1 MNRRIPVPAGKLP
14 QAGGRALFE
23 FDDKSLALFNVEG
36 DVFAVDDSC
45 PHQGASL
52 CGGRLEGWVI
62 QCCAHGLRFDQRNFG
77 AALSRHAR
85 RPHATAAATDHQ
97 QIKIKNCHENL
108 WVGKPWGKP

>member
-36 DVFAVDDSC
+36 DLFAIDDSC

-52 CGGRLEGWVI
+52 CGGRLEGRVI
-62 QCCAHGLRFDQRNFG
+62 QCCAHGLRFDLRSGYLLNSTQLKVANYPVEIIDDQAFIVIVSEES
-77 AALSRHAR
+77 A
-85 RPHATAAATDHQ
+85 P
-97 QIKIKNCHENL
+97 
-108 WVGKPWGKP
+108 

>member
-36 DVFAVDDSC
+36 DVFAIDDSC

-52 CGGRLEGWVI
+52 CGGRLEGRVI
-62 QCCAHGLRFDQRNFG
+62 QCCAHGLRFDLRSGYLLNSTAVKVASYPVEIIDGQAYIVIAPEE
-77 AALSRHAR
+77 AA
-85 RPHATAAATDHQ
+85 P
-97 QIKIKNCHENL
+97 
-108 WVGKPWGKP
+108 